1 MSYFRTRP
9 ICGANLDPGERCDC
23 AAVSD
28 KGALRMRRA
37 PCGCCAIQ
45 KNTAHGEA
53 TPKAAGNQHI
63 ANHIIAIIQEGVK
76 SVNGLHA

>member
-1 MSYFRTRP
+1 MSYFRTCP

-23 AAVSD
+23 
-28 KGALRMRRA
+28 
-37 PCGCCAIQ
+37 I

-53 TPKAAGNQHI
+53 TPKAAGNQHM
-63 ANHIIAIIQEGVK
+63 ANYIITIIPKGGQ